1 MPKFPEKLVM
11 DGEFCKLEPLDS
23 KIHSKELYE
32 ANSLDKN
39 RKQKISLS
47 SLTKPL

>member
-1 MPKFPEKLVM
+1 M
-11 DGEFCKLEPLDS
+11 DGEFCKLEPLES
-23 KIHSKELYE
+23 EIHSKELYG

-39 RKQKISLS
+39 GKQKISLS